1 MSSRSKR
8 KKREA
13 WAELDPHLSN
23 SGEAALPTLEEE
35 GMEATTARPARLGID
50 EKMDGLANGMFSVT
64 TATIPTGLNPA
75 VVDHQAERFHG
86 KSKLYY
92 LGCALLSVISVL
104 LLFGIKFA
112 DDLDIEDWAED
123 PMVTVLAYG
132 GLVGA
137 FYLWRK
143 AEQHMDKLKT
153 LVMMLRNYYA
163 HREGQIARG
172 ELKE

>member
-1 MSSRSKR
+1 MSSRAK
-8 KKREA
+8 KKRMQVD
-13 WAELDPHLSN
+13 L
-23 SGEAALPTLEEE
+23 GGVAAITLEEE
-35 GMEATTARPARLGID
+35 GMHANVRPATMNVNERA
-50 EKMDGLANGMFSVT
+50 DGMANGMFQVT
-64 TATIPTGLNPA
+64 TATLPTGIEPA
-75 VVDHQAERFHG
+75 VVDHQAEKFHG

-92 LGCALLSVISVL
+92 LGCAVVSVISIL

-132 GLVGA
+132 GLIAA
-137 FYLWRK
+137 FFLWRQ
-143 AEQHMDKLKT
+143 AEKHMDQMKT

-172 ELKE
+172 ELVEK

>member
-1 MSSRSKR
+1 MSSRA
-8 KKREA
+8 KKKQKLRV
-13 WAELDPHLSN
+13 DP
-23 SGEAALPTLEEE
+23 GGVAAITLEEE
-35 GMEATTARPARLGID
+35 GMNATVRPATMNVN
-50 EKMDGLANGMFSVT
+50 EKMDGMANGMFSVT
-64 TATIPTGLNPA
+64 TATLPTGIEPA
-75 VVDHQAERFHG
+75 VVDHQAEKFHA

-112 DDLDIEDWAED
+112 DDLDIDDWAED

-137 FYLWRK
+137 FFLWRQ
-143 AEQHMDKLKT
+143 AEKHMDKLKT

-163 HREGQIARG
+163 SREGQIARG
-172 ELKE
+172 ELIEK